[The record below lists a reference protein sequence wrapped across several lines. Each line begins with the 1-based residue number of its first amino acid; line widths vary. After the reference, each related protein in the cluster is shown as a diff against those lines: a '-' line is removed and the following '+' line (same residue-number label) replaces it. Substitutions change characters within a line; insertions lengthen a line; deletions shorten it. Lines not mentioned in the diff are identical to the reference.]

1 MLSKIVVSRDSP
13 DEAEQIEAADKVQGT
28 LVKRR
33 GRQHQSILLACVSL
47 IVRIARVAEGRRC
60 RVSLCHVGSREEHVV
75 DDALVQ
81 LDPSRGRVVL
91 TRAAAAAGPADAAGV
106 RSPHDLRHVV
116 LGAPARGEVGVVH
129 GGYQGHGA
137 GAAAVQVAQR
147 EGEVLDG
154 VRGEAVLVLEHVVV
168 DRAGGALDPGV
179 GLEVEVELLRVAD
192 VGE

>member
-1 MLSKIVVSRDSP
+1 M
-13 DEAEQIEAADKVQGT
+13 
-28 LVKRR
+28 
-33 GRQHQSILLACVSL
+33 
-47 IVRIARVAEGRRC
+47 
-60 RVSLCHVGSREEHVV
+60 SLCHVGSREEHVV

-106 RSPHDLRHVV
+106 RSPHDLCHVV

-129 GGYQGHGA
+129 GGDQGHGS